1 MILPIYLYGA
11 QVLREKAIPVDLE
24 ALPEGFD
31 IKQFIEDLKDT
42 MHHADGCGLAAPQV
56 GRSMRILVVDGE
68 DMSDQ
73 FPDLKGFNRAMVN
86 PEVVW
91 ESGSLVTYNEG
102 CLSIPDVDANVTRP
116 DAVTVRFL
124 DESLQQ
130 REETFEGFACRM
142 VQHELDHLD
151 GILFTDKASPIR
163 KKMVANKL
171 RGISAGHVRCS
182 YKVRTDKKI
191 I

>member
-1 MILPIYLYGA
+1 M
-11 QVLREKAIPVDLE
+11 REKAIPVDLE